1 MQGESLFN
9 VGIRLGFEIL
19 KDFTFVQGNG
29 ISHFFAINLGNS
41 TDWMKFYIKYGSG
54 VITSKVIN

>member
-9 VGIRLGFEIL
+9 DGIRLGFEIL

-29 ISHFFAINLGNS
+29 ISYFFAINLGNS
-41 TDWMKFYIKYGSG
+41 TDWMKSF
-54 VITSKVIN
+54 T

>member
-9 VGIRLGFEIL
+9 AGIRLGFEIL

-29 ISHFFAINLGNS
+29 ISYFFAINLGNS
-41 TDWMKFYIKYGSG
+41 TDRTKSF
-54 VITSKVIN
+54 T

>member
-19 KDFTFVQGNG
+19 KDFTFVKGNG
-29 ISHFFAINLGNS
+29 ISYFFAINLGTS
-41 TDWMKFYIKYGSG
+41 TDWMKGF
-54 VITSKVIN
+54 T

>member
-29 ISHFFAINLGNS
+29 ISYFFTINLGNS
-41 TDWMKFYIKYGSG
+41 TLWMKSF
-54 VITSKVIN
+54 T